1 MARLHLV
8 WAACLVFMSSFENT
22 NGAYVVGSSDVPIPA
37 NELEAA
43 VLEFTSADG
52 RFKVQMPGTPKE
64 GSQASG
70 GATMKTYSIESRNGA
85 YVVGYADLPIPA
97 NEPEAAVQE
106 RLDGARD
113 GAVRGGNAT
122 LSNSYRITLA
132 GKYPGREFSATL
144 NGTKGIL
151 RAKVYLVKGR
161 LYQVM
166 VIGTDSFANSS
177 DSRQF
182 LDSFALT
189 Q

>member
-1 MARLHLV
+1 MTRLHLV
-8 WAACLVFMSSFENT
+8 CGAACLLFLSGCNKAEFK
-22 NGAYVVGSSDVPIPA
+22 
-37 NELEAA
+37 
-43 VLEFTSADG
+43 EFTSADG
-52 RFKVQMPGTPKE
+52 RFKIQMPGTPKE

-70 GATMKTYSIESRNGA
+70 GTTMKTYSIESRNGA
-85 YVVGYADLPIPA
+85 YVVGYGDLPIPA

-122 LSNSYRITLA
+122 LSNSGRVTLA
-132 GKYPGREFSATL
+132 GKYPGREFSAKL
-144 NGTKGIL
+144 NGKEGII
-151 RAKVYLVKGR
+151 RAKIYLVGSR

-166 VIGTDSFANSS
+166 VVGTDSFANSS
-177 DSRQF
+177 DSTKF